1 MSISGSSWLK
11 FGLFTIGLGQSFVFV
26 LVPPLARD
34 LGLTVIQTSSIF
46 AISAMAWAL
55 TSAFWGRASDKYG
68 RRNIAILGLVGYAI
82 SLIAL
87 ITPLFL
93 AEKNIL
99 NITFLFPALV
109 LGRLINGLLGSATRP
124 ASFAYMADITSKDNR
139 TSQFAKLES
148 SFLVGTVA
156 GPLIGGFLFLISNE
170 TPFYVFSFLGFVAA
184 LGIYFNFE
192 KTNQI
197 PVNKNKNKK
206 TKIKWYS
213 ETIWPFLALAAILS
227 LCQASLLQSIGF
239 YITDSFYELENLP
252 TLISMTFA
260 LLSISTIVSQ
270 YLFTDAFPLNNFNLL
285 LFGTILLIF
294 SYFTMAFYVTISVY
308 YLSIIILGFGFGM
321 TRPALASALSI
332 SQTPEN
338 QGSAAGYLGSVI
350 PIGHMTTPFIAMP
363 IYAINPAYLYYFSSI
378 LCISLIFFIIS
389 HPIIRKSQYS

>member
-11 FGLFTIGLGQSFVFV
+11 FGLFTVGLGQSFVFV

-68 RRNIAILGLVGYAI
+68 RRNIAILGLIGYAI

-93 AEKNIL
+93 TEKNIL
-99 NITFLFPALV
+99 NIIYLFPALV
-109 LGRLINGLLGSATRP
+109 LGRLINGLIGSATRP
-124 ASFAYMADITSKDNR
+124 ASFAYMADITSKEDR

-148 SFLVGTVA
+148 SFLIGTVA

-184 LGIYFNFE
+184 LGIYLNLE
-192 KTNQI
+192 KANKI
-197 PVNKNKNKK
+197 VVNKNKQ
-206 TKIKWYS
+206 TKIKWHS
-213 ETIWPFLALAAILS
+213 KTIWPFLALAAILS

-260 LLSISTIVSQ
+260 LLSISTILSQ

-294 SYFTMAFYVTISVY
+294 SYFAMAFYVTISVY

-332 SQTPEN
+332 AQTPEN

-389 HPIIRKSQYS
+389 HPIIRKSQYL